1 MHLPFIQAWAEVV
14 KRVWMDQETKDFL
27 LALES
32 RLEEKLGAKFDA
44 KLSAFEER
52 FDARL
57 QELETRVRAHAEEVE
72 TRLLTEFWKW
82 ARTSEMKE
90 RRNSGN
96 LASLDERLSSLEE
109 RVRDLEMRRPRP

>member
-1 MHLPFIQAWAEVV
+1 
-14 KRVWMDQETKDFL
+14 MDQETKDFL

-32 RLEEKLGAKFDA
+32 RLEEKFNARF
-44 KLSAFEER
+44 SALEVQ
-52 FDARL
+52 L
-57 QELETRVRAHAEEVE
+57 QELETGVRAHAEEVE